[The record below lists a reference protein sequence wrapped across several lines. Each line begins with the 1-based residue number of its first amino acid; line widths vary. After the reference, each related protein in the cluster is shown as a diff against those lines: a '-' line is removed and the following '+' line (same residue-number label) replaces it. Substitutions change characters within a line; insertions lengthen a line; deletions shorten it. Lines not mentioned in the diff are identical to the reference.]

1 MKKAVF
7 YTEAAYFIGLILLAA
22 GTALT
27 AYGGFGLSMVV
38 APAYILHL
46 YLSKFLSFFSFGVA
60 EYCMQALIVLL
71 LAIFLRKVKLA
82 YLLSLASAILYG
94 ILLDGAMLLTAHL
107 PENVGLQIAAYV
119 LGALLCCNA
128 IALLF
133 CSYLPPAAYEMFV
146 KEISAKRNAPL
157 HRIKTVYDCGS
168 LLLALLL
175 SLALFRDIR
184 GIGIGTVL
192 CAVSYGTIIRL
203 FQTLLRKS
211 FRFTDKFSLRKHFE

>member
-46 YLSKFLSFFSFGVA
+46 YLSNFLSFFSFGVA
-60 EYCMQALIVLL
+60 EYCMQALILLL
-71 LAIFLRKVKLA
+71 LALFLRKVKLA

-133 CSYLPPAAYEMFV
+133 CSYLPPAAYELFV

-203 FQTLLRKS
+203 FQTLLHKS

>member
-1 MKKAVF
+1 
-7 YTEAAYFIGLILLAA
+7 
-22 GTALT
+22 
-27 AYGGFGLSMVV
+27 
-38 APAYILHL
+38 
-46 YLSKFLSFFSFGVA
+46 
-60 EYCMQALIVLL
+60 MQALIVLL
-71 LAIFLRKVKLA
+71 LALFLRKVKLA

-133 CSYLPPAAYEMFV
+133 CSYLPPAAYELFV

>member
-27 AYGGFGLSMVV
+27 AYGGVGLSMVV

-60 EYCMQALIVLL
+60 EYCKQALILLL

-107 PENVGLQIAAYV
+107 PENIGLQIAAYV

-175 SLALFRDIR
+175 SLALFRNIR

-192 CAVSYGTIIRL
+192 CAVSYGTVIRL